1 MMTEIKVLERNVY
14 ILDTKILK
22 LLEHYNDKFFENVI
36 AMSEIAEKDKGME
49 FDKAVL
55 NDYWICIRSRDTF
68 DKLNEMDYKK
78 DEKYIQNLMK

>member
-1 MMTEIKVLERNVY
+1 
-14 ILDTKILK
+14 
-22 LLEHYNDKFFENVI
+22 
-36 AMSEIAEKDKGME
+36 MSEIAEKDKGME